1 VRPGL
6 SADDAE
12 SAAIDLGLSQEEIE
26 AAWLVATGARML
38 GADSGQRVDILS
50 AGDPDAILTLWDEA
64 LSATL
69 CTTELEG
76 LVTAL
81 YTAGGPVRIDALFE
95 AYQAARQQV
104 PATGT
109 AQTGTTQ
116 TGTTQT
122 GAPQTGTTQTGTAQT
137 GTAQSGT
144 SQGGTAQ
151 TGTTQTGTAQGGAAQ
166 GETGQGET
174 GQGEAGAGAVTGT
187 GPGGDVIDL
196 SAALETLADLG
207 VVDLDT
213 DEEAGGLTVGLSRLG
228 TWGVHG
234 RLRARGWQLPVAGQ
248 LAQDRAAV
256 LLAALADYDAE
267 DGEAEI
273 AAWLAERGPREAATE
288 LMEAARQGSPGLRGA
303 AFAVL
308 DRVGDEA
315 IAAVSQALD
324 DAVLR
329 PHAAVWLRDHG
340 EQAELARGDQE
351 WLLVDLGAG
360 LLEEAQPED
369 VVAELL
375 PDLPSGGQAKLVA
388 GLWEVGHPGLIGLL
402 TALGEHHHDPAV
414 AKAARKAAL
423 KARSRAATGPAGG

>member
-1 VRPGL
+1 VAPLLRAARDLARWAAVRPGL
-6 SADDAE
+6 SAADTE
-12 SAAIDLGLSQEEIE
+12 SAAADLGLSLEEIE
-26 AAWLVATGARML
+26 SAWLVARGARML
-38 GADSGQRVDILS
+38 GQDDSGQRMDVLS
-50 AGDPDAILTLWDEA
+50 AGDPDAVLTLWDDA

-69 CTTELEG
+69 HTTELEG

-81 YTAGGPVRIDALFE
+81 YTAGEPVRIDALFE
-95 AYQAARQQV
+95 AYQTARQQV
-104 PATGT
+104 P
-109 AQTGTTQ
+109 
-116 TGTTQT
+116 
-122 GAPQTGTTQTGTAQT
+122 
-137 GTAQSGT
+137 
-144 SQGGTAQ
+144 
-151 TGTTQTGTAQGGAAQ
+151 
-166 GETGQGET
+166 
-174 GQGEAGAGAVTGT
+174 
-187 GPGGDVIDL
+187 PGGEDGGSVDVVGL
-196 SAALETLADLG
+196 SSALETLADLG

-273 AAWLAERGPREAATE
+273 AAWLAHRGPAEAATE

-315 IAAVSQALD
+315 IPSVSPALD
-324 DAVLR
+324 DPVLR
-329 PHAAVWLRDHG
+329 PHAVVWLRDHG
-340 EQAELARGDQE
+340 EQAELCRGDQE

-388 GLWEVGHPGLIGLL
+388 GLWEVEHPGLIGLL
-402 TALGEHHHDPAV
+402 TALGDHHNDPAV

-423 KARSRAATGPAGG
+423 KARSRAAMGPAGPA